1 MAVNKC
7 VKYLLFLF
15 NLLFWMSGCII
26 LGVSIYLK
34 GSIGNAFGQVVPGV
48 NLLIAVGTIIMVLG
62 FLGCFGAIRE
72 SRVMLMLFFVGL
84 LLIFTLLVIAGI
96 LGAVGVKKI
105 DERLKQ
111 LMEKL
116 LPLRN
121 QSAEFQTFMQKLEVQ
136 AKCCGLINGPSDWGS
151 PVPASCDCVDTT
163 QECKLADGRQVY
175 LKPCIKLVTSVMV
188 KGAFVTL
195 GIAFGIAV
203 LLIFGMAFAMT
214 LYCQIGNMYTTL
226 S

>member
-7 VKYLLFLF
+7 IKYLLFGF
-15 NLLFWMSGCII
+15 NLLLWMSGCII

-34 GSIGNAFGQVVPGV
+34 VNPVFGGLLPGL
-48 NLLIAVGTIIMVLG
+48 NLLIAVGAIVTVLG

-84 LLIFTLLVIAGI
+84 LLIFVLLAVAGI

-105 DERLKQ
+105 EAWLA
-111 LMEKL
+111 EKL

-121 QSAEFQTFMQKLEVQ
+121 QSSLFQTFMQNLEER
-136 AKCCGLINGPSDWGS
+136 AKCCGLIHGPSDWGS
-151 PVPASCDCVDTT
+151 TVPASCDCHDTT
-163 QECKLADGRQVY
+163 RECKLADGQRKVY
-175 LKPCIKLVTSVMV
+175 LRPCIKLVTSVLA
-188 KGAFVTL
+188 KGIFITM
-195 GIAFGIAV
+195 GIAFGIAA
-203 LLIFGMAFAMT
+203 LMIFGMAFAMT
-214 LYCQIGNMYTTL
+214 LYCQIGETYATL

>member
-7 VKYLLFLF
+7 IKYLLFAF
-15 NLLFWMSGCII
+15 NLLFWISGCII

-34 GSIGNAFGQVVPGV
+34 VNPVFGRLLPGL
-48 NLLIAVGTIIMVLG
+48 NLLIAVGAIITVLG

-84 LLIFTLLVIAGI
+84 LLIFILLVIAGI
-96 LGAVGVKKI
+96 LGAVGVNKI
-105 DERLKQ
+105 EEWLTV
-111 LMEKL
+111 KL

-121 QSAEFQTFMQKLEVQ
+121 QSSLFQMFIQKLEEQ
-136 AKCCGLINGPSDWGS
+136 AKCCGLIHGPSDWGS
-151 PVPASCDCVDTT
+151 TVPTSCDCRDTT
-163 QECKLADGRQVY
+163 QECKLADGRRKVY
-175 LKPCIKLVTSVMV
+175 LRPCTKLVMSVIA
-188 KGAFVTL
+188 KGTFISL

-203 LLIFGMAFAMT
+203 LMIFGMAFAMT
-214 LYCQIGNMYTTL
+214 LFCQIGETYATL

>member
-7 VKYLLFLF
+7 IKYLLFGF
-15 NLLFWMSGCII
+15 NLLLWMSGCII

-34 GSIGNAFGQVVPGV
+34 VNPVFGGLLPGL
-48 NLLIAVGTIIMVLG
+48 NLLIAVGTIVTVLG

-84 LLIFTLLVIAGI
+84 LLIFVLLAVAGI

-105 DERLKQ
+105 EEWLA
-111 LMEKL
+111 EKL

-121 QSAEFQTFMQKLEVQ
+121 QSSLFQTFMQNLEER
-136 AKCCGLINGPSDWGS
+136 AKCCGLIHGPSDWGS
-151 PVPASCDCVDTT
+151 TVPASCDCHDTT
-163 QECKLADGRQVY
+163 RECKLADGQRKVY
-175 LKPCIKLVTSVMV
+175 LRPCIKLVTSVLA
-188 KGAFVTL
+188 KGIFITM
-195 GIAFGIAV
+195 GIAFGIAG
-203 LLIFGMAFAMT
+203 LMIFGMAFAMT
-214 LYCQIGNMYTTL
+214 LYCQIGETYATL